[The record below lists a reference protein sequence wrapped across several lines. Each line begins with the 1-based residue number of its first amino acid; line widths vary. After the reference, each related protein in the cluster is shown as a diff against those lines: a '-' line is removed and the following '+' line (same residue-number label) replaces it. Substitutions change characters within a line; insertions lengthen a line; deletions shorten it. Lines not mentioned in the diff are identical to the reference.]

1 MTSYDNVT
9 TVLVT
14 MMTVLFSA
22 GAWKFYEKRI
32 KLKTELEREDR
43 TDQNMYR
50 DDLRDRVRRLEQLL
64 TDSAVEKDE
73 MRGQI
78 LSLTKEVSALHVK
91 VEYLEKENQRLKNI

>member
-14 MMTVLFSA
+14 IMTVLFSA

-43 TDQNMYR
+43 SDQNMYR

-64 TDSAVEKDE
+64 TDGALEKDV
-73 MRGQI
+73 MRDQI

>member
-1 MTSYDNVT
+1 MTSYDNLT
-9 TVLVT
+9 TVVVT

-32 KLKTELEREDR
+32 KLKTDLEREDR

-50 DDLRDRVRRLEQLL
+50 DDLRERVRRLEQLL
-64 TDSAVEKDE
+64 TDSALEKDL
-73 MRGQI
+73 MRDQI
-78 LSLTKEVSALHVK
+78 LSLTKEVTALHVK

>member
-64 TDSAVEKDE
+64 TDSALEKDE

>member
-9 TVLVT
+9 TVVVT
-14 MMTVLFSA
+14 IMTVLFSA

-43 TDQNMYR
+43 SDQNMYR

-64 TDSAVEKDE
+64 TDGALEKDV
-73 MRGQI
+73 MRDQI

>member
-22 GAWKFYEKRI
+22 GAWKFYEKKI

-64 TDSAVEKDE
+64 TDSAVEKDL
-73 MRGQI
+73 MREQI
-78 LSLTKEVSALHVK
+78 LSLTKEVSMLHVK

>member
-14 MMTVLFSA
+14 MITVLFSA
-22 GAWKFYEKRI
+22 GAWKFYERRI
-32 KLKTELEREDR
+32 KLKTDLEREDR

-64 TDSAVEKDE
+64 TDGAIEKDV
-73 MRGQI
+73 MRDQI
-78 LSLTKEVSALHVK
+78 LSLTKEVSMLHVK

>member
-1 MTSYDNVT
+1 MTSYDNLT

-64 TDSAVEKDE
+64 SDSATEKDE

>member
-1 MTSYDNVT
+1 MTSYDNLT
-9 TVLVT
+9 TVIVT
-14 MMTVLFSA
+14 IVTVLFSA

-64 TDSAVEKDE
+64 TDSAIEKDL
-73 MRGQI
+73 MRDQI
-78 LSLTKEVSALHVK
+78 LSLTK
-91 VEYLEKENQRLKNI
+91 

>member
-1 MTSYDNVT
+1 
-9 TVLVT
+9 

-64 TDSAVEKDE
+64 TDSAIEKDV
-73 MRGQI
+73 MREQI
-78 LSLTKEVSALHVK
+78 LSLTKEVTALHVK

>member
-9 TVLVT
+9 TVVVT
-14 MMTVLFSA
+14 VMTVLFSA

-43 TDQNMYR
+43 SDQNMYR

-64 TDSAVEKDE
+64 TDTALEKDV
-73 MRGQI
+73 MRDQI

>member
-14 MMTVLFSA
+14 VMTVLFSA

-64 TDSAVEKDE
+64 TDSAIEKDV
-73 MRGQI
+73 MREQI

>member
-22 GAWKFYEKRI
+22 GAWKFYEKKI

-64 TDSAVEKDE
+64 TDGAIEKDV
-73 MRGQI
+73 MRDQI
-78 LSLTKEVSALHVK
+78 LSLTREVSTLHVK

>member
-1 MTSYDNVT
+1 MTSYDNLT
-9 TVLVT
+9 TVIVT
-14 MMTVLFSA
+14 IVTVLFSA

-64 TDSAVEKDE
+64 TDGALEKDV
-73 MRGQI
+73 MRDQI
-78 LSLTKEVSALHVK
+78 LSLTKEVTALHVK

>member
-1 MTSYDNVT
+1 MTSSDNVT

-14 MMTVLFSA
+14 VMTVLFSA

-64 TDSAVEKDE
+64 TDSAIEKDV
-73 MRGQI
+73 MREQI

>member
-9 TVLVT
+9 TVVVT
-14 MMTVLFSA
+14 LITVLFSA

-43 TDQNMYR
+43 SDQNMYR

-64 TDSAVEKDE
+64 TDSALEKDV
-73 MRGQI
+73 MRDQI